1 MDDRLLF
8 SYPYPMPHVHCGTT
22 LGNSLLGLSVWG
34 EKNRLNITVGVA
46 SLWDHRGGVHWS
58 ERQNFR
64 AIRHA
69 LEQRDLEAIHRIF
82 APECPPKAGEPR
94 RPSLVAAGRFEV
106 TLPEACL
113 LEEAKLRADIG
124 VIEITFRNGGET
136 GIIRIALAQKEKGL
150 FLLRLPVS
158 AEVRAVPS
166 RDLNPELR
174 ELSFAEPLRRACGF
188 YQPMPA
194 DPGYS
199 LSFERAGE
207 LVRCFFHRGDETE
220 PPRIPAAGWEE
231 VTEELARY
239 WGDFWNRVP
248 TIRCESPL
256 IEELFRS
263 GLFQFQSMTAPD
275 GVPAGLQ
282 GAWIEDHRLPPWSG
296 DYHFNINVQ
305 MCYWPAFRAGLA
317 ENCRPLFEMIWSWR
331 DIMRKIAR
339 CFIGVEDG
347 YMMPHAVDDR
357 CVCMGAFWTGAIDH
371 ACAAWMAQM
380 MFDYYKYTGD
390 VEFLREIG
398 FEFMRGTMRVFEAL
412 LEERDGAFRL
422 PVGVSP
428 EYRGAELNAW
438 GANPSFQLAA
448 IHRLAA
454 DLIEAAAVL
463 GVEPKPVW
471 TAIRERLPQL
481 TLIGEPGKEQIALWE
496 GTPLEESHRH
506 HSHLAAIAPFATVS
520 PEDPRWSDV
529 IRRSVDHWIRTGT
542 GAWAGWSMP
551 WASMLHNRFGNAGM
565 AVLEIELWSRIYRNA
580 FNRSFHDPV
589 MDGFAIG
596 LCNDKTVMQM
606 DAYMGVVAA
615 IEELFLFERDGE
627 LHPMHGVSDSWREF
641 SAENFTAP
649 GGFRLSVSRH
659 AGQEEIRVESRRGGR
674 LKLRLPAGAA
684 DWSCGE
690 RVYAPGSCFERETT
704 PGETVLF
711 RRG

>member
-1 MDDRLLF
+1 MDDRLVF

-22 LGNSLLGLSVWG
+22 LGNGLLGLSVWG
-34 EKNRLNITVGVA
+34 GDNRLNITVGVA

-58 ERQNFR
+58 PRQNFR
-64 AIRHA
+64 DIRRA
-69 LEQRDLEAIHRIF
+69 LERQDLEEIHRIF
-82 APECPPKAGEPR
+82 APEKPYPAGTPR
-94 RPSLVAAGRFEV
+94 RPSLLAAGRLEV
-106 TLPEACL
+106 TLPDECV
-113 LEEAKLRADIG
+113 LEEAKLRADVG
-124 VIEITFRNGGET
+124 LIEISFRRGGDSGT
-136 GIIRIALAQKEKGL
+136 LRIALAQKEKGL
-150 FLLRLPVS
+150 FLLQLSVP
-158 AEVRAVPS
+158 AEIRAVPS

-174 ELSFAEPLRRACGF
+174 EISFPEPLRWACGF
-188 YQPMPA
+188 QQPMPA

-199 LSFERAGE
+199 LTFERAGA
-207 LVRCFFHRGDETE
+207 LVRCLFQRGDKET

-231 VTEELARY
+231 VTAELARY
-239 WGDFWNRVP
+239 WGEFWKRVP
-248 TIRCESPL
+248 VIHCESPL

-263 GLFQFQSMTAPD
+263 GIFQFQSMTAPD

-331 DIMRKIAR
+331 DTMREIAR

-380 MFDYYKYTGD
+380 MFDYYKFTGD
-390 VEFLREIG
+390 LEFLREIG

-412 LEERDGAFRL
+412 LEERDGVFHL

-438 GANPSFQLAA
+438 GEDPSFQLAA

-454 DLIEAAAVL
+454 DLIEASGIL

-471 TAIRERLPQL
+471 LAIQERLPQF
-481 TLIGEPGKEQIALWE
+481 TLIDGPEGEQIALWK

-506 HSHLAAIAPFATVS
+506 HSHLAAIAPFATVA
-520 PEDPRWSDV
+520 PEDPRWSE
-529 IRRSVDHWIRTGT
+529 IIHRSVNHWVRTGM

-565 AVLEIELWSRIYRNA
+565 AVLDIELWSRIYRNA
-580 FNRSFHDPV
+580 FNHSFHDPV
-589 MDGFAIG
+589 VDGFAVG

-615 IEELFLFERDGE
+615 IEELFLFERGGE
-627 LHPMHGVSDSWREF
+627 LHPMHGVPETWREF
-641 SAENFTAP
+641 SAENLYAP
-649 GGFRLSVSRH
+649 GGFRLSLSRR
-659 AGQEEIRVESRRGGR
+659 AGREEIRVEALRGGC
-674 LKLRLPAGAA
+674 LKLRLPGGSRR
-684 DWSCGE
+684 WRCGE
-690 RVYAPGSCFERETT
+690 KACAAGTCLEQTML
-704 PGETVLF
+704 PGETLLC
-711 RRG
+711 RR

>member
-1 MDDRLLF
+1 MDDRLIF
-8 SYPYPMPHVHCGTT
+8 PYSYPMPHVHCGTT
-22 LGNSLLGLSVWG
+22 LGNGLLGLSVWG
-34 EKNRLNITVGVA
+34 GENRLNITVGVA

-58 ERQNFR
+58 KRQNFHD
-64 AIRHA
+64 IRRA
-69 LEQRDLEAIHRIF
+69 LERQDLEEIHRIF
-82 APECPPKAGEPR
+82 APEHPRAAGFPN
-94 RPSLVAAGRFEV
+94 RPSLLAAGRLEV
-106 TLPEACL
+106 TLPDGCL
-113 LEEAKLRADIG
+113 LEEAKLRADVG
-124 VIEITFRNGGET
+124 VIEISFRQGGENGT
-136 GIIRIALAQKEKGL
+136 IRVALAQKEKGL
-150 FLLRLPVS
+150 FLLRLPIP
-158 AEVRAVPS
+158 AQIRAVPS
-166 RDLNPELR
+166 WDLMPELR
-174 ELSFAEPLRRACGF
+174 ELSFVEPLRRECGF
-188 YQPMPA
+188 HQPMPA

-199 LSFERAGE
+199 LTFERAGE
-207 LVRCFFHRGDETE
+207 LVRCFFRRGDETE
-220 PPRIPAAGWEE
+220 PVRIPAAGWEE
-231 VTEELARY
+231 VTGELARY
-239 WGDFWNRVP
+239 WGDFWKRVP
-248 TIRCESPL
+248 VVRCESPL

-263 GLFQFQSMTAPD
+263 GLYQFHSMTEPD

-331 DIMRKIAR
+331 DTMREIAR

-357 CVCMGAFWTGAIDH
+357 CVRMGAFWTGAIDH

-412 LEERDGAFRL
+412 LEERDGVFHL

-438 GANPSFQLAA
+438 GEDPSFQLAA

-454 DLIEAAAVL
+454 DLIEAAGIL

-471 TAIRERLPQL
+471 RAIHERLPQF
-481 TLIGEPGKEQIALWE
+481 TLIDGKGGEQIALWK

-520 PEDPRWSDV
+520 PEDPRWRDI
-529 IRRSVDHWIRTGT
+529 IRRSVDHWIRTGM
-542 GAWAGWSMP
+542 GFWAGWSMP
-551 WASMLHNRFGNAGM
+551 WASMLHNRVGNAEM
-565 AVLEIELWSRIYRNA
+565 AVLDIELWSRVYRNA

-589 MDGFAIG
+589 MDGFAVG
-596 LCNDKTVMQM
+596 LCGDKTVMQM

-615 IEELFLFERDGE
+615 IEELFLFEQNGV
-627 LHPMHGVSDSWREF
+627 LYPMHGVPASWRGF
-641 SAENFTAP
+641 TAENFTAP
-649 GGFRLSVSRH
+649 GGFRLSLSRH
-659 AGQEEIRVESRRGGR
+659 EGKEEIRVEALRDGV
-674 LKLRLPAGAA
+674 LKLHLPAGNC
-684 DWSCGE
+684 DWMCDE
-690 RVYAPGSCFERETT
+690 ELFPRGSCYERRLET
-704 PGETVLF
+704 GETLLF
-711 RRG
+711 RR